1 MTRGLLL
8 HVYAY
13 GCIIMRNR
21 DRKEAGLRMTKL
33 WGGRFTKSAD
43 KTAEGFTS
51 SLSFDR
57 RLYRQD
63 IRGSIAH
70 ARMLGRQGI
79 IPVDDAQAIEQGLVE
94 ILAEIES
101 GQFPFRQ
108 EFEDIHLN
116 IEKRLIEK
124 IGPAGGRLHT
134 ARSRNDQVVTDVHLW
149 VKDEIRAV
157 QALVSDLQGTLLDRA
172 TEQMGVI
179 MPGYTHLQRAQPI
192 LLSHHLMAYFWMLE
206 RDHGRLADTL
216 KRADIS
222 PLGAGAMAG
231 TTFPIDRE
239 FTAQELGFAAVYPN
253 SMDAVSD
260 RDFILEF
267 LAAAAICQMH
277 LSRLAEEMVNWAST
291 EFGFI
296 EMDDA
301 YSTGS
306 SIMPQ
311 KKNPDVAEIVRGK
324 TGRIYGDLIA
334 LLTVLKGIPLT
345 YHSDLQEDK
354 ERLFDAVD
362 TLKACLRVATGMVAT
377 VRFNGERMARA
388 VRQDFSNATD
398 LADYLVKKGMP
409 FREAHEVVGRAVLHC
424 IQAEKFLADCSLE
437 EFRSFSALF
446 TTDVYEAIAPETCVN
461 LRRSQ
466 GGTAPDE
473 VSRQISLAAALL
485 EKRSR

>member
-1 MTRGLLL
+1 
-8 HVYAY
+8 V
-13 GCIIMRNR
+13 
-21 DRKEAGLRMTKL
+21 TKL
-33 WGGRFTKSAD
+33 WGGRFTKAAD
-43 KTAEGFTS
+43 KTVEGFTS

-63 IRGSIAH
+63 IRGSVAH

-79 IPVDDAQAIEQGLVE
+79 IPQEDALLIERGLLEV
-94 ILAEIES
+94 LAEIEA

-116 IEKRLIEK
+116 IEKRLTEK
-124 IGPAGGRLHT
+124 IGAAGGRLHT

-149 VKDEIRAV
+149 VKDEIAAV
-157 QALVSDLQGTLLDRA
+157 QALVSDMQGTLLDRA
-172 TEQMGVI
+172 MEHVDVI

-206 RDHGRLADTL
+206 RDYGRLADAY

-239 FTAQELGFAAVYPN
+239 FTAKELGFAAVYPN

-260 RDFILEF
+260 RDFLLEF
-267 LAAAAICQMH
+267 LAAMAICQMH
-277 LSRLAEEMVNWAST
+277 LSRLCEELVNWSST
-291 EFGFI
+291 EFGFV
-296 EMDDA
+296 EMDDS

-324 TGRIYGDLIA
+324 TGRMYGNLLA

-362 TLKACLRVATGMVAT
+362 TLKTCLKVTAGMVGT
-377 VRFNGERMARA
+377 LRFNRERMAKA

-398 LADYLVKKGMP
+398 LADYLAKKGMP
-409 FREAHEVVGRAVLHC
+409 FREAHEVVGKAVLYC
-424 IQAEKFLADCSLE
+424 IQQGKFLADCSMAEMKGFSDLLE
-437 EFRSFSALF
+437 D
-446 TTDVYEAIAPETCVN
+446 DVYVAIAPETCVN
-461 LRRSQ
+461 LRTSL
-466 GGTAPDE
+466 GGTAPSE
-473 VSRQISLAAALL
+473 VQKQIDAAAAILGG
-485 EKRSR
+485 RA

>member
-1 MTRGLLL
+1 
-8 HVYAY
+8 
-13 GCIIMRNR
+13 
-21 DRKEAGLRMTKL
+21 MTKL

-51 SLSFDR
+51 SLAFDR

-79 IPVDDAQAIEQGLVE
+79 IPTEDAALIEQGLRE
-94 ILAEIES
+94 IEAEIEA

-149 VKDEIRAV
+149 VKDEIAAV
-157 QALVSDLQGTLLDRA
+157 QRLISDLQGTLLDRA
-172 TEQMGVI
+172 REQMGVI

-206 RDHGRLADTL
+206 RDYGRLADAL

-239 FTAQELGFAAVYPN
+239 FTAAELGFAGVYPN

-260 RDFILEF
+260 RDFVIEF
-267 LAAAAICQMH
+267 VAAAAICQMH
-277 LSRLAEEMVNWAST
+277 LSRLAEEMVNWSST
-291 EFGFI
+291 EFGFV

-301 YSTGS
+301 YATGS

-324 TGRIYGDLIA
+324 TGRVYGDLMA

-362 TLKACLRVATGMVAT
+362 TLKACLTVMTGMLAT
-377 VRFNGERMARA
+377 VRFNRERMAQA

-398 LADYLVKKGMP
+398 MADYLAKKGMP
-409 FREAHEVVGRAVLHC
+409 FREAHEVVGRAVLYC
-424 IQAEKFLADCSLE
+424 IERGKYLADCTLA
-437 EFRSFSALF
+437 EFKGFSALF
-446 TTDVYEAIAPETCVN
+446 EEDIYEAIAPETCVN
-461 LRRSQ
+461 LRTSQ
-466 GGTAPDE
+466 GGTAPAE
-473 VSRQISLAAALL
+473 VEKQLALAQEILAA
-485 EKRSR
+485 RVG

>member
-1 MTRGLLL
+1 
-8 HVYAY
+8 
-13 GCIIMRNR
+13 
-21 DRKEAGLRMTKL
+21 MTKL
-33 WGGRFTKSAD
+33 WGGRFTKPAD

-57 RLYRQD
+57 RLYKQD
-63 IRGSIAH
+63 IRGSVAH
-70 ARMLGRQGI
+70 ARMLAKQGI
-79 IPVDDAQAIEQGLVE
+79 ISAEDAALIERGLRE
-94 ILAEIES
+94 IEAEIEA

-108 EFEDIHLN
+108 EYEDIHLN

-149 VKDEIRAV
+149 VKDEIAAV
-157 QALVSDLQGTLLDRA
+157 QRLVSDLQGTLLDRA
-172 TEQMGVI
+172 REHMGVI

-206 RDHGRLADTL
+206 RDYGRFADAL
-216 KRADIS
+216 KRADVS

-239 FTAQELGFAAVYPN
+239 FTAAELGFAGVYPN

-260 RDFILEF
+260 RDFIIEF
-267 LAAAAICQMH
+267 VAAAAICQMH
-277 LSRLAEEMVNWAST
+277 LSRLAEEMVNWSST
-291 EFGFI
+291 EFGFV

-301 YSTGS
+301 YATGS

-311 KKNPDVAEIVRGK
+311 KKNPDVAELVRGK
-324 TGRIYGDLIA
+324 TGRIYGDLMA

-362 TLKACLRVATGMVAT
+362 TLKACLTVMTGMLAT
-377 VRFNGERMARA
+377 VRFNRERMAQA

-398 LADYLVKKGMP
+398 MADYLAKKGMP
-409 FREAHEVVGRAVLHC
+409 FREAHEVVGKAVLYC
-424 IQAEKFLADCSLE
+424 IEQGKYLADCTLE
-437 EFRSFSALF
+437 EFKGFSELF
-446 TTDVYEAIAPETCVN
+446 EADIYEAIAPETCVN
-461 LRRSQ
+461 LRTSL
-466 GGTAPDE
+466 GGTAPAE
-473 VSRQISLAAALL
+473 VERQMALAAEILAG
-485 EKRSR
+485 RMG

>member
-1 MTRGLLL
+1 
-8 HVYAY
+8 
-13 GCIIMRNR
+13 
-21 DRKEAGLRMTKL
+21 MTKL

-51 SLSFDR
+51 SLAFDR

-79 IPVDDAQAIEQGLVE
+79 IPTEDAALIEQGLRE
-94 ILAEIES
+94 IEAEIEA

-149 VKDEIRAV
+149 VKDEIAAV
-157 QALVSDLQGTLLDRA
+157 QRLISDLQGTLLDRA
-172 TEQMGVI
+172 REQMGVI

-206 RDHGRLADTL
+206 RDYGRLADAL

-239 FTAQELGFAAVYPN
+239 FTAAELGFAGVYPN

-260 RDFILEF
+260 RDFVIEF
-267 LAAAAICQMH
+267 VAAAAICQMH
-277 LSRLAEEMVNWAST
+277 LSRLAEEMVNWSST
-291 EFGFI
+291 EFGFV

-301 YSTGS
+301 YATGS

-324 TGRIYGDLIA
+324 TGRIYGDLMA
-334 LLTVLKGIPLT
+334 LLTVLKGLPLT

-362 TLKACLRVATGMVAT
+362 TLKACLTVMTGMLAT
-377 VRFNGERMARA
+377 LKFNRERMAQA
-388 VRQDFSNATD
+388 VRRDFSNATD
-398 LADYLVKKGMP
+398 MADYLVKKGMP
-409 FREAHEVVGRAVLHC
+409 FREAHEVVGRAVLYC
-424 IQAEKFLADCSLE
+424 IERGKYLADCTLA
-437 EFRSFSALF
+437 EFKGFSALF
-446 TTDVYEAIAPETCVN
+446 EEDIYEAIAPETCVN
-461 LRRSQ
+461 LRTSQ
-466 GGTAPDE
+466 GGTAPAE
-473 VSRQISLAAALL
+473 VEKQLALAQEILAA
-485 EKRSR
+485 RVG

>member
-1 MTRGLLL
+1 
-8 HVYAY
+8 
-13 GCIIMRNR
+13 
-21 DRKEAGLRMTKL
+21 MTKL
-33 WGGRFTKSAD
+33 WGGRFTKAAD
-43 KTAEGFTS
+43 KTVEGFTS

-79 IPVDDAQAIEQGLVE
+79 ISADDARLIEQGLLEV
-94 ILAEIES
+94 LAELEA
-101 GQFPFRQ
+101 GTFPFRQ
-108 EFEDIHLN
+108 EYEDIHLN
-116 IEKRLIEK
+116 IEKRLTEK
-124 IGPAGGRLHT
+124 IGAAGGRLHT

-149 VKDEIRAV
+149 VKDEIAAV
-157 QALVSDLQGTLLDRA
+157 QALISDLQGTLLDQA
-172 TEQMGVI
+172 TAHADVI

-192 LLSHHLMAYFWMLE
+192 LLAHHLMAYFWMLE
-206 RDHGRLADTL
+206 RDHGRLADAY

-231 TTFPIDRE
+231 TTFPIDRA

-260 RDFILEF
+260 RDFLLEF

-277 LSRLAEEMVNWAST
+277 LSRLCEELVNWSTT
-291 EFGFI
+291 EFGFV
-296 EMDDA
+296 EMDDS

-311 KKNPDVAEIVRGK
+311 KKNPDVAELVRGK
-324 TGRIYGDLIA
+324 TGRIYGDLLA

-354 ERLFDAVD
+354 ERVFDAVD
-362 TLKACLRVATGMVAT
+362 TLKACLRVTAGMVGT
-377 VRFNGERMARA
+377 LRFNRERMGKA

-398 LADYLVKKGMP
+398 LADYLAKKGMP
-409 FREAHEVVGRAVLHC
+409 FREAHEVVGKTVLAC
-424 IQAEKFLADCSLE
+424 IQAGKFLGDCTLAELQEFSSLIEADV
-437 EFRSFSALF
+437 F
-446 TTDVYEAIAPETCVN
+446 EAIAPETCVN
-461 LRRSQ
+461 LRTSL
-466 GGTAPDE
+466 GGTAPAE
-473 VSRQISLAAALL
+473 VQKQLELAGGILG
-485 EKRSR
+485 KRAGQPA

>member
-1 MTRGLLL
+1 
-8 HVYAY
+8 
-13 GCIIMRNR
+13 
-21 DRKEAGLRMTKL
+21 MTKL

-51 SLSFDR
+51 SLAFDR

-63 IRGSIAH
+63 IQGSIAH
-70 ARMLGRQGI
+70 ARMLAKQGI
-79 IPVDDAQAIEQGLVE
+79 IPAEDAAQIEQGLVE
-94 ILAEIES
+94 IQAEIEA

-108 EFEDIHLN
+108 EYEDIHLN

-149 VKDEIRAV
+149 VKEEIGAV
-157 QALVSDLQGTLLDRA
+157 QRLVSDLQGALLDQA
-172 TEQMGVI
+172 TAHLGVI
-179 MPGYTHLQRAQPI
+179 MPGYTHLQRAQPV

-206 RDHGRLADTL
+206 RDYGRFADAR

-239 FTAQELGFAAVYPN
+239 FTAKELGFAQVYPN

-267 LAAAAICQMH
+267 LAAASICQMH
-277 LSRLAEEMVNWAST
+277 LSRLCEELVNWSST
-291 EFGFI
+291 EFGFV

-301 YSTGS
+301 YATGS

-324 TGRIYGDLIA
+324 TGRIYGNLMA

-362 TLKACLRVATGMVAT
+362 TLKACLTVTAGMVST
-377 VRFNGERMARA
+377 LKFNRERMARA

-398 LADYLVKKGMP
+398 MADYLVKKGMP
-409 FREAHEVVGRAVLHC
+409 FREAHEVVGKAVLYC
-424 IQAEKFLADCSLE
+424 IERGKFLADCSLE
-437 EFRSFSALF
+437 EFQSFSPHF
-446 TTDVYEAIAPETCVN
+446 GEDIYQAIAPETCVN
-461 LRRSQ
+461 LRTSQ
-466 GGTAPDE
+466 GGTAPAE
-473 VSRQISLAAALL
+473 VEKQLQMATAIL
-485 EKRSR
+485 EKR